1 MVYFLLI
8 IMIVVLDQFT
18 KYLAA
23 VYLKSIDTY
32 PLIKNIFHLTY
43 RENTGAAFSILRNKQ
58 IFLILMTAVVVL
70 ALIVYLVKVINK
82 ENLFLL
88 KFSLSFII
96 GGAIGNL
103 VDRVRL
109 NYVVDFFDFTL
120 INYPVFNVADIFI
133 VTGSILLAYAV
144 IFKKIEI

>member
-18 KYLAA
+18 KYLA
-23 VYLKSIDTY
+23 VTYLKSIDTY